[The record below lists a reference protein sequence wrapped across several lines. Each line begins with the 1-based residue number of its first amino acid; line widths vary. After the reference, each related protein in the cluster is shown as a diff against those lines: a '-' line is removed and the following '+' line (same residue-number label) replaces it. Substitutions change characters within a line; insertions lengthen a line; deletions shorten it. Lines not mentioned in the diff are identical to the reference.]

1 MIETN
6 LVLFQ
11 DQIGQ
16 IAKISE
22 DFTQKNIQ
30 IDASVTTLLPRI
42 EKMESYLREKMAT
55 LRRTKAMSHDPFLC
69 YFEGIDRMI
78 LKYVP
83 GAYRTFKHHG
93 PIKFGNAPAGYNN
106 DCMARHFV
114 SWYSSAEDSDTGPGW
129 YQGEVDDK
137 NWPDGRGV
145 FISPN
150 SLVMI
155 GYFSQETGAGEGIQI
170 AGDGSKLVGT
180 WRDNAPW
187 DVNIYKPN

>member
-1 MIETN
+1 MGLKTEEQLQGHLDVCDNAVRSCTCCQIKLPEYVLREESFPCDRKLNNCMDLSMETTTIITTN
-6 LVLFQ
+6 LALFQ

-30 IDASVTTLLPRI
+30 IDNSVTTLLPRI

-129 YQGEVDDK
+129 Y
-137 NWPDGRGV
+137 
-145 FISPN
+145 
-150 SLVMI
+150 
-155 GYFSQETGAGEGIQI
+155 
-170 AGDGSKLVGT
+170 
-180 WRDNAPW
+180 
-187 DVNIYKPN
+187 